1 MNYSFETIS
10 GKVRLRTPMQSDID
24 PVRYKFLNLINAE
37 PNLGI
42 PKDPGTVGGLRYM
55 LLSNTSDGL
64 APWRVWSYL
73 NPKIAIDSIQNSL
86 AFGDN
91 ATINNANSFI
101 FSNYKYTNNNP
112 YNSQTFSDYS
122 YGIYSLSG
130 IFLFNATTI
139 GDPASATFF
148 VVTETGLVGIKTDA
162 PAVELTVSGSV
173 SANGSLTIDGNSTL
187 GNNTSDTTIIRGTTK
202 IADSSQTNGILLGLG
217 DTSYDTNIYR
227 SAANSLKTDD
237 SLTVDINLNV
247 NGNTTLGDANSD
259 VTIIRGTTKIADSSS
274 TNGILFGSGDTSYDV
289 NLYRHS
295 TNVIRTDDT
304 LVSTAL
310 SSVNGLSGAS
320 ITLTNAYTTTPTS
333 VTDTGTFLIITV
345 NGNSKAIRLWDYT
358 L

>member
-37 PNLGI
+37 PTLGM
-42 PKDPGTVGGLRYM
+42 PKDPGTVGGMRYM

-130 IFLFNATTI
+130 IYLYNATTI
-139 GDPASATFF
+139 GDPASATYF
-148 VVTETGLVGIKTDA
+148 VVTETGFVGIKTDA

-173 SANGSLTIDGNSTL
+173 SANGSLTIDGNS
-187 GNNTSDTTIIRGTTK
+187 RF
-202 IADSSQTNGILLGLG
+202 
-217 DTSYDTNIYR
+217 
-227 SAANSLKTDD
+227 
-237 SLTVDINLNV
+237 
-247 NGNTTLGDANSD
+247 GNTASDA
-259 VTIIRGTTKIADSSS
+259 TIIRGTTKIADSSS

-295 TNVIRTDDT
+295 ANVIRTDDT

-310 SSVNGLSGAS
+310 SSVGGLSGAS
-320 ITLTNAYTTTPTS
+320 VTLTNAYTVVPTS
-333 VTDTGTFLIITV
+333 VADTGTFLIVTV